1 MSPLQLLDHYVSNH
15 EFGIRSNTISC
26 HYRPAVV
33 LFTRATGCADV
44 TAVNR
49 ETVNCFIDWLRVQN
63 LSPETKRS
71 RRRGM
76 LTLLQYAFDE
86 GILNEPLYRIKK
98 IAVPK
103 KSPVAWSMAQ
113 VQHLVSTIESM
124 ARPDICRV
132 PAGLW
137 WSSLVR
143 AAWDTGLRLGD
154 LLSLERDW
162 IQSDG
167 ILRIVQ
173 SKTQR
178 EHIVRLNQST
188 IQKIRMVQQLSGSR
202 LIWPMDFPRRKFF
215 SEFKA
220 IVKEAGLTGTFRFI
234 RRGAITQAELLEP
247 GAGQRLAA
255 HRDTRT
261 TRTHYLDPQLLPKTA
276 VSLPSLTHGKVGQ

>member
-1 MSPLQLLDHYVSNH
+1 MSPLHLLDHYVQNH
-15 EFGIRSNTISC
+15 EFGIRQNTISC

-33 LFTRATGCADV
+33 LFTRATGCTDV
-44 TAVNR
+44 AQVNR
-49 ETVNCFIDWLRVQN
+49 EMVNRFVDWLRAQN

-98 IAVPK
+98 IAVPR
-103 KSPVAWSMAQ
+103 KSPVAWSMGQ
-113 VQHLVSTIESM
+113 VQHLVSIVESM
-124 ARPDICRV
+124 DRPDICRV
-132 PAGLW
+132 PASLW

-178 EHIVRLNQST
+178 EHIVQLNEST
-188 IQKIRMVQQLSGSR
+188 LRKIRTVQSLSGSR
-202 LIWPMDFPRRKFF
+202 LLWPMDFPRRKFF
-215 SEFKA
+215 SEFKSIA
-220 IVKEAGLTGTFRFI
+220 KEAGLTGTFRFI

-255 HRDTRT
+255 HQDTRT
-261 TRTHYLDPQLLPKTA
+261 TRTHYLDPSLLPACA
-276 VSLPSLTHGKVGQ
+276 VHVPGLEK

>member
-1 MSPLQLLDHYVSNH
+1 MSPLQLLDHYVQNH
-15 EFGIRSNTISC
+15 EFGIRENTISC

-33 LFTRATGCADV
+33 LFQRATGCTDV
-44 TAVNR
+44 AAVNR
-49 ETVNCFIDWLRVQN
+49 EMVNRFVDWLRAQN

-98 IAVPK
+98 IAVPR
-103 KSPVAWSMAQ
+103 KSPVAWSMGQ
-113 VQHLVSTIESM
+113 VQHLVSTIEAM
-124 ARPDICRV
+124 DRQDICQV

-188 IQKIRMVQQLSGSR
+188 LRKIRTLEQLSKSR
-202 LIWPMDFPRRKFF
+202 LLWPMDFPRRKFF

-220 IVKEAGLTGTFRFI
+220 IVKQAGLTGTFRFI

-247 GAGQRLAA
+247 GAGQRLAC
-255 HRDTRT
+255 HQDTRT
-261 TRTHYLDPQLLPKTA
+261 TRTHYLDPCLLPASA
-276 VSLPSLTHGKVGQ
+276 VHVPGLEK